1 MRWSVVLGVV
11 GLALLACAQ
20 PEQVQV
26 TDRLNQM
33 IPLIEQGLPVLGIA
47 HPPYAARRR
56 RGGQGQAVGEAPGTP
71 PPEPD
76 ISEAARELVAYQL
89 GDYELNTYSPNSVDR
104 YREFIRAIVAAGGS
118 ARTHPFV
125 AKIPI
130 MHTDPT
136 GTTQRLIDQLNDG
149 QVGVEMQEVETVEEV
164 NQAIAAMR
172 FTSQGG
178 VRPEEGFERAA
189 AYWEMTEAEY
199 LEKADVWPINPNGE
213 LLISVII
220 ESHEGVANAREIS
233 AMPGVAVVTVGSGTL
248 GGVFTSTNAEGERVR
263 DQEGFDAAVATVLA
277 ACKEFNKSCGYPANN
292 PAQVEALM
300 ADGWD
305 FLIMQRR
312 NQDSFDAGVT
322 GRRLSGRPIP
332 GS

>member
-11 GLALLACAQ
+11 GLALLACAE

-56 RGGQGQAVGEAPGTP
+56 RGGRGQAVGEAPGTP

-104 YREFIRAIVAAGGS
+104 YREFIRAVVAAGGS

-149 QVGVEMQEVETVEEV
+149 QVVGEMQEVETVEEV

-248 GGVFTSTNAEGERVR
+248 GGVFTSTNAEGERGR

-312 NQDSFDAGVT
+312 NQDSFDAVVT

-332 GS
+332 DS

>member
-11 GLALLACAQ
+11 GLALLACAE

-26 TDRLNQM
+26 TDRMNQM

-56 RGGQGQAVGEAPGTP
+56 RGGRGQAVGEAPGTP

-149 QVGVEMQEVETVEEV
+149 QVVVEMQEVETVEEV

-312 NQDSFDAGVT
+312 NQDSFDAVVT

-332 GS
+332 DS

>member
-11 GLALLACAQ
+11 GLALLACAE

-56 RGGQGQAVGEAPGTP
+56 RGGRGQAVGEAPGTP

-76 ISEAARELVAYQL
+76 ISEAARELVAYHL

-149 QVGVEMQEVETVEEV
+149 QVVVEMQEVETVEEV

-312 NQDSFDAGVT
+312 NQDSFDAVVT

-332 GS
+332 DS